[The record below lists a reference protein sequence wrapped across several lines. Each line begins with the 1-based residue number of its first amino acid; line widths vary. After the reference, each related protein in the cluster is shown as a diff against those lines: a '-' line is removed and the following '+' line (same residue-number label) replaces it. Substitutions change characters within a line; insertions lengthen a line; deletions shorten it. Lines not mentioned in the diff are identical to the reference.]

1 MEKTTPIEDPVI
13 IYPPGTDITPVA
25 GANSIGNVTFQETK
39 SVEIL
44 APYVE
49 AYYSARENTLTM
61 NAIIYVAA
69 EVIKNEVLDYNIIQ
83 NTYIDIEGQPQ
94 LQFFI
99 VYNQPEELSGDLFIY
114 EVIFQADADI
124 FIGGLSKL
132 TSIQTFLWDSDP
144 VTSRGTVTIVQP
156 TN

>member
-1 MEKTTPIEDPVI
+1 MEKITPNECPVI
-13 IYPPGTDITPVA
+13 IYPPGTDITPIE

-39 SVEIL
+39 SIEIL

-49 AYYSARENTLTM
+49 AYYSAKQNTLTM

-69 EVIKNEVLDYNIIQ
+69 EAIKNEVLDYSVIQ
-83 NTYIDIEGQPQ
+83 NTYIDIEGHAQ

-124 FIGGLSKL
+124 FIGGLSNL
-132 TSIQTFLWDSDP
+132 TTIQTFLWDSDP
-144 VTSRGTVTIVQP
+144 ETSRGTVTQVSSGA
-156 TN
+156 